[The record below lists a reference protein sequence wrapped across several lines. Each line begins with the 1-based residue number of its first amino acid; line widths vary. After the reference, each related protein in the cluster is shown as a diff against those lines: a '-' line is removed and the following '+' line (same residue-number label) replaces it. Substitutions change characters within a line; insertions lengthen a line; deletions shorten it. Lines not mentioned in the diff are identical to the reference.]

1 MSDWI
6 YTENLGDIRFWELKN
21 WVAHIL
27 CLQGEVKFLYAGREF
42 ALHEHEVAVIGSP
55 ERMTSLNLS
64 ANFHCLS
71 YIAPR
76 TFLESQLP
84 GSHYGIGGSVSLYE
98 NPILTLDAEQEQWL
112 HDDLERIGNRIGM
125 THLTFY
131 RSIMGALSLTMMNDL
146 FEIHSSQR
154 GAFSANERPLYVLKT
169 FMELLASGLPEHHR
183 SPSYYAQQL
192 NVSAKYLSD
201 TIRRQTGLSVSHYIE
216 VHVTPIIKNYLD
228 NTDLSVTQ
236 IAERM
241 NFSTPTYFA
250 RYSRKLLG
258 MSPKEYRASNQPQ
271 F

>member
-112 HDDLERIGNRIGM
+112 HDDLERIGNTEPQISRSFNANKIVIKIH
-125 THLTFY
+125 TQETF
-131 RSIMGALSLTMMNDL
+131 
-146 FEIHSSQR
+146 
-154 GAFSANERPLYVLKT
+154 
-169 FMELLASGLPEHHR
+169 HR
-183 SPSYYAQQL
+183 VVCLWY
-192 NVSAKYLSD
+192 
-201 TIRRQTGLSVSHYIE
+201 E
-216 VHVTPIIKNYLD
+216 
-228 NTDLSVTQ
+228 
-236 IAERM
+236 
-241 NFSTPTYFA
+241 
-250 RYSRKLLG
+250 
-258 MSPKEYRASNQPQ
+258 
-271 F
+271 

>member
-6 YTENLGDIRFWELKN
+6 YTENIGDIRFWELKN

-27 CLQGEVKFLYAGREF
+27 CLRGEVKFLYAGREF
-42 ALHEHEVAVIGSP
+42 VLREREVAVIGSP
-55 ERMTSLNLS
+55 ERIASLSPS
-64 ANFHCLS
+64 ADFRSLS

-76 TFLESQLP
+76 AFLESQLP

-98 NPILTLDAEQEQWL
+98 NPILKPTPEQVQWL
-112 HDDLERIGNRIGM
+112 YDDLRRIGQRIGM
-125 THLTFY
+125 THLTFH

-154 GAFSANERPLYVLKT
+154 GSFTANEHPLYVLKA
-169 FMELLASGLPEHHR
+169 FMALLASGLPEHHR
-183 SPSYYAQQL
+183 SPSYYAQRL

-201 TIRRQTGLSVSHYIE
+201 TIRRLTGQSVSHYIE
-216 VHVTPIIKNYLD
+216 AHATPIIKNYLN

-241 NFSTPTYFA
+241 DFSTPTYFA
-250 RYSRKLLG
+250 RYARKLLG